1 VTGSGNAPDEGG
13 GGGGGELTLSGG
25 GSTLVATDTVFAEMA
40 ALRGVQREAEG
51 WDERL
56 GEVQALGVGNAMAWQ
71 PGDLGVCLLG
81 AQMAIREIADETR
94 QLADSL
100 VEAAEQYGRSEDGLD
115 MLLRN
120 SAAWLGHT
128 AGQLSVFAP
137 FLALSLAVPLA
148 ATAGVTMGW
157 NTLLGRGPSLV
168 PPWLADW
175 LRQNPRLLSDPATV
189 RLVRVLVSSADDAVL
204 GRLGVP
210 FPLATALGEDGA
222 GLLGASSS
230 ALGLVAAARAAGMLR
245 ETPVR
250 VDRVGSSPGA
260 AAALTRPGVPA
271 VGAIGRPG
279 PLAVPLR
286 GSATTGAGATRA
298 GATRADA
305 TRADATRADA
315 TTGADATGAGA
326 TGGEATAD
334 SVLAAPTPPAGF
346 ADLAVR
352 IPTPEDGGQVRI
364 ERYGDAEH
372 PRWVVYIG
380 GTVDWNL
387 ADSGEPWDMTSN
399 VTAVADQEAGSY
411 RAVVQALQ
419 AAGMAPGDPVVPVAH
434 SQGGLLA
441 NQLVSRGDIN
451 AVGLVTF
458 GAPETGLPLPNGLP
472 AIAIE
477 HDDDI
482 VPALG
487 QTAGDDPRLYVRTEL
502 FAGRPVPADAVL
514 PAHQLDGYRETAG
527 LLDSSAEPRLVDFRS
542 TLGAFVGTLPGQ
554 QSVWHA
560 DRVG

>member
-1 VTGSGNAPDEGG
+1 MTGSGNAPDGG
-13 GGGGGELTLSGG
+13 GGGQLTLSGG

-40 ALRGVQREAEG
+40 ALRGVQHEAED
-51 WDERL
+51 WDQRL

-94 QLADSL
+94 QLADTL
-100 VEAAEQYGRSEDGLD
+100 AEAAEQYGRSEDGLD
-115 MLLRN
+115 MMLRN

-175 LRQNPRLLSDPATV
+175 LRENPRLVSDPATV
-189 RLVRVLVSSADDAVL
+189 RLVRALVSSADDAVL

-210 FPLATALGEDGA
+210 YPLATALGEDGA

-230 ALGLVAAARAAGMLR
+230 ALGLLAAARAAGMLR

-250 VDRVGSSPGA
+250 VGRVGSSPGA
-260 AAALTRPGVPA
+260 AAALSRPGVPA
-271 VGAIGRPG
+271 VGALGRPG
-279 PLAVPLR
+279 ALAVPLR
-286 GSATTGAGATRA
+286 GSATTGAAAA
-298 GATRADA
+298 GATA
-305 TRADATRADA
+305 TGRTG
-315 TTGADATGAGA
+315 TGA
-326 TGGEATAD
+326 E
-334 SVLAAPTPPAGF
+334 APTESMLAPPSPPAGF
-346 ADLAVR
+346 ADLAGR

-380 GTVDWNL
+380 GTVEWNP
-387 ADSGEPWDMTSN
+387 AGSDEPWDMTSN

-411 RAVVQALQ
+411 RAIVQALQ

-441 NQLVSRGDIN
+441 NQLIARGDIN

-458 GAPETGLPLPNGLP
+458 GAPETGLPLPDGLP

-477 HDDDI
+477 HDEDI

-487 QTAGDDPRLYVRTEL
+487 QTSGTDSRLYVRTEL
-502 FAGRPVPADAVL
+502 FAGREVPVDAVL
-514 PAHQLDGYRETAG
+514 PAHQLAGYRETAALIDG
-527 LLDSSAEPRLVDFRS
+527 SPEPRLLAFRS
-542 TLGAFVGTLPGQ
+542 TLQEIVGTAPGE
-554 QSVWHA
+554 QSVWQA

>member
-1 VTGSGNAPDEGG
+1 MTGSGSAPDEGG
-13 GGGGGELTLSGG
+13 GGQLTISGG

-40 ALRGVQREAEG
+40 ALRGVQHEAED

-56 GEVQALGVGNAMAWQ
+56 GEVLALGVGNAMAWQ
-71 PGDLGVCLLG
+71 PGDLGVCVLG
-81 AQMAIREIADETR
+81 AQMAIHEIADETR
-94 QLADSL
+94 HLADAL
-100 VEAAEQYGRSEDGLD
+100 AEAAEQYGRSEDGLD
-115 MLLRN
+115 TVLRN

-157 NTLLGRGPSLV
+157 NTILGRGPSLV
-168 PPWLADW
+168 PPALADW
-175 LRQNPRLLSDPATV
+175 LRDNPRLLSDPATV
-189 RLVRVLVSSADDAVL
+189 RLVRALVSSADDAVL

-210 FPLATALGEDGA
+210 YPAAAALGQDGA

-230 ALGLVAAARAAGMLR
+230 AFALLAAARAAGMLR

-250 VDRVGSSPGA
+250 VDRVGSSPGVPA
-260 AAALTRPGVPA
+260 TPTRPGVPA
-271 VGAIGRPG
+271 RPG
-279 PLAVPLR
+279 PLSGSLAVPLR
-286 GSATTGAGATRA
+286 GPAAAGGAGTRA
-298 GATRADA
+298 
-305 TRADATRADA
+305 
-315 TTGADATGAGA
+315 
-326 TGGEATAD
+326 
-334 SVLAAPTPPAGF
+334 AAPPERALAPPSPPAGF
-346 ADLAVR
+346 AELAER
-352 IPTPEDGGQVRI
+352 IPTAEDGGQVRI

-380 GTVDWNL
+380 GTVEWSPAGSD
-387 ADSGEPWDMTSN
+387 EPWDMTSN

-441 NQLVSRGDIN
+441 NQLVARGDIN

-458 GAPETGLPLPNGLP
+458 GAPETGLPLPEGLP

-477 HDDDI
+477 HDEDI

-487 QTAGDDPRLYVRTEL
+487 QTSGADSRLYVRTEL
-502 FAGRPVPADAVL
+502 FAGREVPEDAVL
-514 PAHQLDGYRETAG
+514 PAHQLAGYRETAALIDG
-527 LLDSSAEPRLVDFRS
+527 SPEPRLLAFRS
-542 TLGAFVGTLPGQ
+542 TLQGIVGTAPGA
-554 QSVWHA
+554 QSVWQA